1 MSAPLRTDLNDFL
14 HAPIAQ
20 DANGISLTVLS
31 VLARSGVDPWAEA
44 AELADLS
51 RDSATEKLISLLAGV
66 PNGPSPGADTVT
78 LASRLVTLLHPSRKP
93 RPPAPGAAT
102 PTAAVEEQLRRVN
115 RPIYYL
121 LALIFVLVGYCAMT
135 SRDAPTPTDSS
146 PALTR

>member
-51 RDSATEKLISLLAGV
+51 RDLATEKLISLLAGV

-78 LASRLVTLLHPSRKP
+78 LASRLVALLHPSRRP
-93 RPPAPGAAT
+93 RPAAAGAAP
-102 PTAAVEEQLRRVN
+102 PTAAEEEQPRRVS

-121 LALIFVLVGYCAMT
+121 LALIFVLVGYCAT
-135 SRDAPTPTDSS
+135 NSRHASTPDYST
-146 PALTR
+146 PAVTR